1 RGGRDRE
8 VDGAHRG
15 GVGRLRSRRGGARGG
30 ERRGPRAGVQ
40 VALRHDVAHALA
52 HVRVARR
59 EGRRSSARRRGVR
72 PAGRDRRGGG
82 AAGSVRS
89 TGLIAAAWVVF
100 VPVAVV
106 PVAVNV
112 GVHAPASRSPCVT
125 TWRTL
130 LHTYESPGARAVE
143 RLHDDA
149 LSGPASATLARATLP
164 VLVIRIH
171 GATWSPSRPS
181 APPV

>member
-1 RGGRDRE
+1 ME
-8 VDGAHRG
+8 GASAG
-15 GVGRLRSRRGGARGG
+15 PVEPARGTRTNDELATSPDG
-30 ERRGPRAGVQ
+30 THT
-40 VALRHDVAHALA
+40 VA
-52 HVRVARR
+52 
-59 EGRRSSARRRGVR
+59 SA
-72 PAGRDRRGGG
+72 PG

-89 TGLIAAAWVVF
+89 TGLIAAACVAF
-100 VPVAVV
+100 APVAVV

-164 VLVIRIH
+164 VLVMRIH

>member
-1 RGGRDRE
+1 T
-8 VDGAHRG
+8 
-15 GVGRLRSRRGGARGG
+15 
-30 ERRGPRAGVQ
+30 Q
-40 VALRHDVAHALA
+40 TVA
-52 HVRVARR
+52 
-59 EGRRSSARRRGVR
+59 SAS
-72 PAGRDRRGGG
+72 G

-89 TGLIAAAWVVF
+89 TGLIAAAWVAF

-149 LSGPASATLARATLP
+149 LSGPARATLP
-164 VLVIRIH
+164 GLVIRIH